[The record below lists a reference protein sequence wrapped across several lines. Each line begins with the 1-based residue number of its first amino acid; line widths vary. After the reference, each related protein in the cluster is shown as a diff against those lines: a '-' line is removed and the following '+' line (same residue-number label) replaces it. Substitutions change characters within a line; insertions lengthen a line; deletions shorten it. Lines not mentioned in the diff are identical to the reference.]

1 MSSLLTCGAC
11 GDTIQNVEQI
21 YREFGRIL
29 RQRRSDA
36 SLTQDELANKIGL
49 VRTSITNMELGK
61 QNVSLHL
68 LFQLADALGIQ
79 ARDLLPVRTPQLMSP
94 NLERQIQ
101 KEALE
106 EEEADWVRRVY
117 SKSSS

>member
-1 MSSLLTCGAC
+1 M
-11 GDTIQNVEQI
+11 DQI

-36 SLTQDELANKIGL
+36 ALTQDELATKVGL

-68 LFQLADALGIQ
+68 LFQLADALGVQ
-79 ARDLLPVRTPQLMSP
+79 AKDLLPDRVPQQMSP
-94 NLERQIQ
+94 NIERQIK

-106 EEEADWVRRVY
+106 DEEADWVRRVV
-117 SKSSS
+117 SKSNK